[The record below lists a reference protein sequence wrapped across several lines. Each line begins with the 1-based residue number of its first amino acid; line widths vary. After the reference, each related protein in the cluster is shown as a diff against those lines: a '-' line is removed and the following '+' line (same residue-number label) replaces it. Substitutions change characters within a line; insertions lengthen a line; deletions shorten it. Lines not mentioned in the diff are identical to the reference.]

1 MSIRKINS
9 PPFFLP
15 LIKKRACV
23 LFFFLS
29 PSLLFAQQDT
39 THTAAR
45 FYKSYFKSY
54 LTDTK
59 DIVVAPFHWN
69 SKQWLA
75 TAVITGAGAILYT
88 QDLAIHDVFQKNRNT
103 DVDNISKYGLEPW
116 GSGKYSMG
124 TMALFYLYG
133 VAAKNERSQRVA
145 LLGVKTYL
153 ITGLLVNVS
162 KELIHRHRPYQ
173 AEGEALANN
182 TKISPYTF
190 GDYSS
195 TAYTSLPSGHT
206 VSIFAVATIV
216 ATEYKDKIA
225 VPIAAYTIAGLTGLS
240 RINDNKHWASDVFLG
255 AAFGYG
261 MAKLIYNKN
270 NWGITI
276 APYSDSQHTG
286 LLMQIPVK

>member
-1 MSIRKINS
+1 MKWG
-9 PPFFLP
+9 
-15 LIKKRACV
+15 
-23 LFFFLS
+23 FFLS
-29 PSLLFAQQDT
+29 PSILFAQQDT
-39 THTAAR
+39 THAAAR
-45 FYKSYFKSY
+45 FNKSYFKSY
-54 LTDTK
+54 LTNTK

-69 SKQWLA
+69 SKQWLT
-75 TAVITGAGAILYT
+75 TAAITGVGAILYT

-133 VAAKNERSQRVA
+133 VVAKNERSQRVA

-153 ITGLLVNVS
+153 ITGLLVNIS
-162 KELIHRHRPYQ
+162 KELIHRHRPFQ
-173 AEGEALANN
+173 SS
-182 TKISPYTF
+182 SPYTF
-190 GDYSS
+190 GDYSDLG
-195 TAYTSLPSGHT
+195 YTSLPSGHT

-216 ATEYKDKIA
+216 ATEYKDNIA
-225 VPIAAYTIAGLTGLS
+225 VPIVAYTIAGLTGLS
-240 RINDNKHWASDVFLG
+240 RINDNKHWASDVFIG

-276 APYSDSQHTG
+276 APYSDSQHTR
-286 LLMQIPVK
+286 LLMQIPLNKWQ

>member
-1 MSIRKINS
+1 MKWG
-9 PPFFLP
+9 
-15 LIKKRACV
+15 
-23 LFFFLS
+23 FFLS
-29 PSLLFAQQDT
+29 PSILFAQQDT
-39 THTAAR
+39 THAAAR
-45 FYKSYFKSY
+45 FNKSYFKSY
-54 LTDTK
+54 LTNTK

-69 SKQWLA
+69 SKQWLT
-75 TAVITGAGAILYT
+75 TAAITGVGAILYT

-133 VAAKNERSQRVA
+133 VVAKNERSQRVA

-153 ITGLLVNVS
+153 ITGLLVNIS
-162 KELIHRHRPYQ
+162 KELIHRHRPFQ
-173 AEGEALANN
+173 SS
-182 TKISPYTF
+182 SPYTF
-190 GDYSS
+190 GDYSDLG
-195 TAYTSLPSGHT
+195 YTSLPSGHT

-216 ATEYKDKIA
+216 ATEYKDNIA
-225 VPIAAYTIAGLTGLS
+225 VPIVAYTIAGLTGLS
-240 RINDNKHWASDVFLG
+240 RINDNKHWASDVFIG

-286 LLMQIPVK
+286 LLMQIPLNKWQ